1 MGGGVEDNNSGRN
14 HSNDVNHLGNAHHDY
29 RGRSAE
35 ICIGVEIYDVYVWDR
50 SHFTFEYFTIHSHI
64 IRFIITWNYLEL
76 LGKKVKKGR
85 GIYLGRGSR

>member
-35 ICIGVEIYDVYVWDR
+35 ICIGVEIYDVYVLVL
-50 SHFTFEYFTIHSHI
+50 HHPFTYNSIH
-64 IRFIITWNYLEL
+64 NYLE
-76 LGKKVKKGR
+76 KR
-85 GIYLGRGSR
+85 